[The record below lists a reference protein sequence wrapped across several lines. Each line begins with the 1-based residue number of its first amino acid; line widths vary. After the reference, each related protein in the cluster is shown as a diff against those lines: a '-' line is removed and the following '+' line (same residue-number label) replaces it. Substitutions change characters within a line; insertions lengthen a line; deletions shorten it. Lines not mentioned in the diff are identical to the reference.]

1 MAEMAQTDKS
11 WWAKSLLVGA
21 VIAAVLLPVAA
32 LGTKFGIWGFQ
43 IGFLGLAASSV
54 LAVLGVVIGV
64 VAIFVSRKRNMTSD
78 QPSLF
83 VGIGV
88 SALILA
94 LMGMQFVQAS
104 NVPPI
109 HNISTDVADPPQF
122 SAVVALRGEG
132 SNPLAYDSAEIGP
145 VQQAAYPWVKS
156 LTLASAPGEA
166 LTQAV
171 AALEEMGLE
180 IVTTD
185 PVAGI
190 VEATATTFWFGFK
203 DDVVVRVRASGSGSL
218 VDVRSVSRVGVSDIG
233 VNARRIGELL
243 DHLKP

>member
-21 VIAAVLLPVAA
+21 VIAAVLLPVGA
-32 LGTKFGIWGFQ
+32 LGTKLGIWGFQ
-43 IGFLGLAASSV
+43 IGFLALAASTV
-54 LAVLGVVIGV
+54 LAVLGVLIGV
-64 VAIFVSRKRNMTSD
+64 IAIFVSRKRNRTND
-78 QPSLF
+78 RASLF

-88 SALILA
+88 SALIIA
-94 LMGMQFVQAS
+94 LMGMQFLQAS

-132 SNPLAYDSAEIGP
+132 SNPLEYDSAEIGP
-145 VQQAAYPWVKS
+145 VQQAAYPWVKT
-156 LTLASAPGEA
+156 LTLATTPGEA

-171 AALEEMGLE
+171 AALQEMGLD
-180 IVTTD
+180 IVATD
-185 PVAGI
+185 AAAGI

-203 DDVVVRVRASGSGSL
+203 DDVVVRVRASGSGSV

-233 VNARRIGELL
+233 ANARRIGELL
-243 DHLKP
+243 DLLKP